1 MFNSDNL
8 RLDGKCAIITGA
20 GAGIGKEIAITFATA
35 GASVVVSDINADAA
49 NHVVDE
55 IQQLGGQAFACRCDI
70 TSEQEL
76 SALADFAISKLGK
89 VDILVNNAGIVRD
102 MLMVKMTEA
111 DFDAV
116 INVNLKGTYNMMK
129 ATYKHFMK
137 QRSGRIISLASVVG
151 IMGNAGQAN
160 YSASKAGIIG
170 LTKSVAKELGGRN
183 VTVNAIAPGY
193 IATDM
198 TDQLS
203 DKAKDMISSG
213 IPMKRA
219 GSPEDVA
226 NAICFL
232 ASDDASYITG
242 EVLRVDG
249 GMAM

>member
-1 MFNSDNL
+1 MKL
-8 RLDGKCAIITGA
+8 EGKIALVTGGSRGIGFATCKKLASEGATIIITDICDEEKAAPAIKELEEMGA
-20 GAGIGKEIAITFATA
+20 KAKFYK
-35 GASVVVSDINADAA
+35 SDVSNFESAQETVNAVIKDF
-49 NHVVDE
+49 
-55 IQQLGGQAFACRCDI
+55 GG
-70 TSEQEL
+70 L
-76 SALADFAISKLGK
+76 
-89 VDILVNNAGIVRD
+89 D

>member
-1 MFNSDNL
+1 MKLEGKIAVVTGGSRGIGFATCKKLASEGATIIITDICDSEVAAPAIKELEDMGAKAKFYQSDVSDFASVTETVN
-8 RLDGKCAIITGA
+8 AII
-20 GAGIGKEIAITFATA
+20 EEF
-35 GASVVVSDINADAA
+35 
-49 NHVVDE
+49 
-55 IQQLGGQAFACRCDI
+55 GG
-70 TSEQEL
+70 L
-76 SALADFAISKLGK
+76 
-89 VDILVNNAGIVRD
+89 DILVNNAGIVRD
-102 MLMVKMTEA
+102 KLMLKMEEQ

-116 INVNLKGTYNMMK
+116 ININLKGTYNMIK

-198 TDQLS
+198 TDALS
-203 DKAKDMISSG
+203 DKVKKSIDDG
-213 IPMKRA
+213 IPMKRR
-219 GSPEDVA
+219 GTPEDVA

-232 ASDDASYITG
+232 ASDDSSYITG

>member
-1 MFNSDNL
+1 
-8 RLDGKCAIITGA
+8 
-20 GAGIGKEIAITFATA
+20 
-35 GASVVVSDINADAA
+35 
-49 NHVVDE
+49 
-55 IQQLGGQAFACRCDI
+55 
-70 TSEQEL
+70 EQ
-76 SALADFAISKLGK
+76 
-89 VDILVNNAGIVRD
+89 
-102 MLMVKMTEA
+102 

-116 INVNLKGTYNMMK
+116 ININLKGTYNMIK

-170 LTKSVAKELGGRN
+170 LTKSVAKELGARN

-198 TDQLS
+198 TDALS
-203 DKAKDMISSG
+203 DKVKKSIDEG
-213 IPMKRA
+213 IPMKRR
-219 GSPEDVA
+219 GTPEDVA

>member
-1 MFNSDNL
+1 MKLEGKIAVVTGGSRGIGFATCKKLASEGATIIITDICDSEVAAPAIKELEDMGAKAKFYQSDVSDFASVTETVN
-8 RLDGKCAIITGA
+8 AII
-20 GAGIGKEIAITFATA
+20 EEF
-35 GASVVVSDINADAA
+35 
-49 NHVVDE
+49 
-55 IQQLGGQAFACRCDI
+55 GG
-70 TSEQEL
+70 L
-76 SALADFAISKLGK
+76 
-89 VDILVNNAGIVRD
+89 DILVNNAGIVRD
-102 MLMVKMTEA
+102 KLMLKMEEQ

-116 INVNLKGTYNMMK
+116 ININLKGTYNMIK

-137 QRSGRIISLASVVG
+137 QRSGRIISLSSVVG

-198 TDQLS
+198 TDALS
-203 DKAKDMISSG
+203 DKVKKSIDDG
-213 IPMKRA
+213 IPMKRR
-219 GSPEDVA
+219 GTPEDVA

>member
-1 MFNSDNL
+1 MKLEGKIAVVTGGSRGIGFATCKKLASEGATIIITDICDSEVAAPAIKELEDMGAKAKFYQSDVSDFASATETVN
-8 RLDGKCAIITGA
+8 AII
-20 GAGIGKEIAITFATA
+20 EEF
-35 GASVVVSDINADAA
+35 
-49 NHVVDE
+49 
-55 IQQLGGQAFACRCDI
+55 GG
-70 TSEQEL
+70 L
-76 SALADFAISKLGK
+76 
-89 VDILVNNAGIVRD
+89 DILVNNAGIVRD
-102 MLMVKMTEA
+102 KLMLKMEEQ

-116 INVNLKGTYNMMK
+116 ININLKGTYNMIK

-198 TDQLS
+198 TDALS
-203 DKAKDMISSG
+203 DKVKKSIDDG
-213 IPMKRA
+213 IPMKRR
-219 GSPEDVA
+219 GTPEDVA

>member
-1 MFNSDNL
+1 MKL
-8 RLDGKCAIITGA
+8 EGKIAVVTGGSRGIGFATCKKLASEGATIIITDICDSEVAAPAIKELENMGA
-20 GAGIGKEIAITFATA
+20 KAKFYQ
-35 GASVVVSDINADAA
+35 SDVSDFASATETVNSII
-49 NHVVDE
+49 E
-55 IQQLGGQAFACRCDI
+55 EFGG
-70 TSEQEL
+70 L
-76 SALADFAISKLGK
+76 
-89 VDILVNNAGIVRD
+89 DILVNNAGIVRD
-102 MLMVKMTEA
+102 KLMLKMEEQ

-116 INVNLKGTYNMMK
+116 ININLKGTYNMIK
-129 ATYKHFMK
+129 ASYKHFMK
-137 QRSGRIISLASVVG
+137 QRSGRIISLASGVG

-198 TDQLS
+198 TDALS
-203 DKAKDMISSG
+203 DKVKKSIDEG
-213 IPMKRA
+213 IPMKRR
-219 GSPEDVA
+219 GTPEDVA

-232 ASDDASYITG
+232 ASDDAAYITG

>member
-1 MFNSDNL
+1 MKLEGKIAVVTGGSRGIGFATCKKLASEGATIIITDICDSEVAVPAIKELEDMGAKAKFYQSDVSDFASATETVN
-8 RLDGKCAIITGA
+8 AII
-20 GAGIGKEIAITFATA
+20 EEF
-35 GASVVVSDINADAA
+35 
-49 NHVVDE
+49 
-55 IQQLGGQAFACRCDI
+55 GG
-70 TSEQEL
+70 L
-76 SALADFAISKLGK
+76 
-89 VDILVNNAGIVRD
+89 DILVNNAGIVRD
-102 MLMVKMTEA
+102 KLMLKMDEQ

-116 INVNLKGTYNMMK
+116 ININLKGTYNMIK

-193 IATDM
+193 IVTDM
-198 TDQLS
+198 TDALS
-203 DKAKDMISSG
+203 DKAKEAIDSG
-213 IPMKRA
+213 IPMKRR
-219 GSPEDVA
+219 GTPEDVA

>member
-1 MFNSDNL
+1 MKLEGKIAVVTGGSRGIGFATCKKLASEGATIIITDICDSEKAAPAIKELEAMGAKAKFYQSAVSDFASATETVN
-8 RLDGKCAIITGA
+8 AII
-20 GAGIGKEIAITFATA
+20 EEF
-35 GASVVVSDINADAA
+35 
-49 NHVVDE
+49 
-55 IQQLGGQAFACRCDI
+55 GG
-70 TSEQEL
+70 L
-76 SALADFAISKLGK
+76 
-89 VDILVNNAGIVRD
+89 DILVNNAGIVRD
-102 MLMVKMTEA
+102 MLMLKMEEQ

-116 INVNLKGTYNMMK
+116 ININLKGTYNMIK

-198 TDQLS
+198 TDALS
-203 DKAKDMISSG
+203 DKVKKSIDEG
-213 IPMKRA
+213 IPMKRR
-219 GSPEDVA
+219 GTPEDVA

-232 ASDDASYITG
+232 ASDDAAYITG

>member
-1 MFNSDNL
+1 MKL
-8 RLDGKCAIITGA
+8 EGKIALVTGGSRGIGFATCKKLASEGATIIITDICDEEKAAPAIKELEEMGA
-20 GAGIGKEIAITFATA
+20 KAKFYKGDVTNFESAQET
-35 GASVVVSDINADAA
+35 VNAVIKDF
-49 NHVVDE
+49 
-55 IQQLGGQAFACRCDI
+55 GG
-70 TSEQEL
+70 L
-76 SALADFAISKLGK
+76 
-89 VDILVNNAGIVRD
+89 DILVNNAGIVRD

-213 IPMKRA
+213 IPMKRV

>member
-1 MFNSDNL
+1 MKLEGKIAVVTGGSRGIGFATCKKLASEGATIIITDICDSEKAAPAIKELEDMGAKAKFYQSDVSDFASATETVN
-8 RLDGKCAIITGA
+8 AII
-20 GAGIGKEIAITFATA
+20 EEF
-35 GASVVVSDINADAA
+35 
-49 NHVVDE
+49 
-55 IQQLGGQAFACRCDI
+55 GG
-70 TSEQEL
+70 L
-76 SALADFAISKLGK
+76 
-89 VDILVNNAGIVRD
+89 DILVNNAGIVRD
-102 MLMVKMTEA
+102 KLMLKMDEQ

-116 INVNLKGTYNMMK
+116 ININLKGTYNMIK

-198 TDQLS
+198 TDALS
-203 DKAKDMISSG
+203 DKVKKSIDDG
-213 IPMKRA
+213 IPMKRR
-219 GSPEDVA
+219 GTPEDVA

>member
-1 MFNSDNL
+1 MKLEGKIAVVTGGSRGIGFATCKKLASEGATIIITDICDSEKAAPAIKELEDMGAKAKFYQSDVSDFASVTETVN
-8 RLDGKCAIITGA
+8 AII
-20 GAGIGKEIAITFATA
+20 EEF
-35 GASVVVSDINADAA
+35 
-49 NHVVDE
+49 
-55 IQQLGGQAFACRCDI
+55 GG
-70 TSEQEL
+70 L
-76 SALADFAISKLGK
+76 
-89 VDILVNNAGIVRD
+89 DILVNNAGIVRD
-102 MLMVKMTEA
+102 KLMLKMEEQ

-116 INVNLKGTYNMMK
+116 ININLKGTYNMIK

-193 IATDM
+193 IVTDM
-198 TDQLS
+198 TDALS
-203 DKAKDMISSG
+203 DKAKEAIDSG
-213 IPMKRA
+213 IPMKRR
-219 GSPEDVA
+219 GTPEDVA

>member
-1 MFNSDNL
+1 MKL
-8 RLDGKCAIITGA
+8 EGKIAVVTGGSRGIGFATCKKLASEGATIIITDICDSEVAAPAIKELEDMGA
-20 GAGIGKEIAITFATA
+20 KAKFYQ
-35 GASVVVSDINADAA
+35 SDVSDFASATETVNSII
-49 NHVVDE
+49 E
-55 IQQLGGQAFACRCDI
+55 EFGG
-70 TSEQEL
+70 L
-76 SALADFAISKLGK
+76 
-89 VDILVNNAGIVRD
+89 DILVNNAGIVRD
-102 MLMVKMTEA
+102 KLMLKMEEQ

-116 INVNLKGTYNMMK
+116 ININLKGTYNMIK
-129 ATYKHFMK
+129 ASYKHFMK

-198 TDQLS
+198 TDALS
-203 DKAKDMISSG
+203 DKVKKSIDEG
-213 IPMKRA
+213 IPMKRR
-219 GSPEDVA
+219 GTPEDVA

-232 ASDDASYITG
+232 ASDDAAYITG

>member
-1 MFNSDNL
+1 MKLEGKIAVVTGGSRGIGFATCKKLASEGATIIITDICDSEVAAPAIKELEDMGAKAKFYQSDVSDFASATETVN
-8 RLDGKCAIITGA
+8 AII
-20 GAGIGKEIAITFATA
+20 EEF
-35 GASVVVSDINADAA
+35 
-49 NHVVDE
+49 
-55 IQQLGGQAFACRCDI
+55 GG
-70 TSEQEL
+70 L
-76 SALADFAISKLGK
+76 
-89 VDILVNNAGIVRD
+89 DILVNNAGIVRD
-102 MLMVKMTEA
+102 KLMLKMEEQ

-116 INVNLKGTYNMMK
+116 ININLKGTYNMNK
-129 ATYKHFMK
+129 ATYKHFMT

-198 TDQLS
+198 TDALS
-203 DKAKDMISSG
+203 DKVKKSIDDG
-213 IPMKRA
+213 IPMKRR
-219 GSPEDVA
+219 GTPEDVA

>member
-1 MFNSDNL
+1 MLKD
-8 RLDGKCAIITGA
+8 KVAVVTG
-20 GAGIGKEIAITFATA
+20 GTRGIGYATVKKFLENGAKVVLLGSRQETVEKAVTSLKSENSAWEVSGAWPNLKDAKSVENEINSIKE
-35 GASVVVSDINADAA
+35 
-49 NHVVDE
+49 
-55 IQQLGGQAFACRCDI
+55 
-70 TSEQEL
+70 
-76 SALADFAISKLGK
+76 KYGK
-89 VDILVNNAGIVRD
+89 IDILVNNAGIVRD

>member
-1 MFNSDNL
+1 MKL
-8 RLDGKCAIITGA
+8 EGKIAVVTGGSRGIGFATCKKLASEGATVIITDICDSEVAAPAIKELEDMGA
-20 GAGIGKEIAITFATA
+20 KAKFYQ
-35 GASVVVSDINADAA
+35 SDVSDFASATETVNSII
-49 NHVVDE
+49 E
-55 IQQLGGQAFACRCDI
+55 EFGG
-70 TSEQEL
+70 L
-76 SALADFAISKLGK
+76 
-89 VDILVNNAGIVRD
+89 DILVNNAGIVRD
-102 MLMVKMTEA
+102 KLMLKMEEQ

-116 INVNLKGTYNMMK
+116 ININLKGTYNMIK

-198 TDQLS
+198 TDALS
-203 DKAKDMISSG
+203 DKVKKSIDEG
-213 IPMKRA
+213 IPMKRR
-219 GSPEDVA
+219 GTPEDVA

-232 ASDDASYITG
+232 ASDDAAYITG

>member
-1 MFNSDNL
+1 MKLEGKIAVVTGGSRGIGFATCKKLASEGATIIITDICDSEVAAPAIKELEDMGAKAKFYQSDVSDFASATETVN
-8 RLDGKCAIITGA
+8 AII
-20 GAGIGKEIAITFATA
+20 EEF
-35 GASVVVSDINADAA
+35 
-49 NHVVDE
+49 
-55 IQQLGGQAFACRCDI
+55 GG
-70 TSEQEL
+70 L
-76 SALADFAISKLGK
+76 
-89 VDILVNNAGIVRD
+89 DILVNNAGIVRD
-102 MLMVKMTEA
+102 KLMLKMEEQ

-116 INVNLKGTYNMMK
+116 ININLKGTYNMIK

-193 IATDM
+193 IVTDM
-198 TDQLS
+198 TDALS
-203 DKAKDMISSG
+203 DKAKEAIDSG
-213 IPMKRA
+213 IPMKRR
-219 GSPEDVA
+219 GTPEDVA

>member
-1 MFNSDNL
+1 MKL
-8 RLDGKCAIITGA
+8 EGKIAVVTGGSRGIGFATCKKLASEGATIIITDICDSEKAAPAIKELEDMGA
-20 GAGIGKEIAITFATA
+20 KAKFYQ
-35 GASVVVSDINADAA
+35 SDVSDFASATETVNSII
-49 NHVVDE
+49 E
-55 IQQLGGQAFACRCDI
+55 EFGG
-70 TSEQEL
+70 L
-76 SALADFAISKLGK
+76 
-89 VDILVNNAGIVRD
+89 DILVNNAGIVRD
-102 MLMVKMTEA
+102 KLMLKMEEQ

-116 INVNLKGTYNMMK
+116 ININLKGTYNMIK

-170 LTKSVAKELGGRN
+170 LTKSVAKELGARN

-193 IATDM
+193 IVTDM
-198 TDQLS
+198 TDALS
-203 DKAKDMISSG
+203 DKAKEAIDSG
-213 IPMKRA
+213 IPMKRR
-219 GSPEDVA
+219 GTPEDVA

>member
-1 MFNSDNL
+1 MKLEGKLAVVTGGSRGIGFATCKKLASEGATIIITDICDSEVAAPAIKELEDMGAKAKFYQSDVSDFASATETVN
-8 RLDGKCAIITGA
+8 AII
-20 GAGIGKEIAITFATA
+20 EEF
-35 GASVVVSDINADAA
+35 
-49 NHVVDE
+49 
-55 IQQLGGQAFACRCDI
+55 GG
-70 TSEQEL
+70 L
-76 SALADFAISKLGK
+76 
-89 VDILVNNAGIVRD
+89 DILVNNAGIVRD
-102 MLMVKMTEA
+102 KLMLKMEEQ

-116 INVNLKGTYNMMK
+116 ININLKGTYNMIK

-198 TDQLS
+198 TDALS
-203 DKAKDMISSG
+203 DKVKKSIDDG
-213 IPMKRA
+213 IPMKRR
-219 GSPEDVA
+219 GTPEDVA

>member
-1 MFNSDNL
+1 MKLEGKIAVVTGGSRGIGFATCKKLASEGATIIITDICDSEVAAPAIKELEDMGAKAKFYQSDVSDFASVTETVN
-8 RLDGKCAIITGA
+8 AII
-20 GAGIGKEIAITFATA
+20 EEF
-35 GASVVVSDINADAA
+35 
-49 NHVVDE
+49 
-55 IQQLGGQAFACRCDI
+55 GG
-70 TSEQEL
+70 L
-76 SALADFAISKLGK
+76 
-89 VDILVNNAGIVRD
+89 DILVKNAGIVRD
-102 MLMVKMTEA
+102 KLMLKMEEQ

-116 INVNLKGTYNMMK
+116 ININLKGTYNMIK

-198 TDQLS
+198 TDALS
-203 DKAKDMISSG
+203 DKVKKSIDDG
-213 IPMKRA
+213 IPMKRR
-219 GSPEDVA
+219 GTPEDVA

>member
-1 MFNSDNL
+1 MKLEGKIAVVTGGSRGIGFATCKKLASEGATIIITDICDSEKAAPAIKELEDMGAKAKFYQSDVSDFAAATETVN
-8 RLDGKCAIITGA
+8 AII
-20 GAGIGKEIAITFATA
+20 EEF
-35 GASVVVSDINADAA
+35 
-49 NHVVDE
+49 
-55 IQQLGGQAFACRCDI
+55 GG
-70 TSEQEL
+70 L
-76 SALADFAISKLGK
+76 
-89 VDILVNNAGIVRD
+89 DILVNNAGIVRD
-102 MLMVKMTEA
+102 KLMLKMDEQ

-116 INVNLKGTYNMMK
+116 ININLKGTYNMIK

-170 LTKSVAKELGGRN
+170 LTKSVAKELGARN

-193 IATDM
+193 IVTDM
-198 TDQLS
+198 TDALS
-203 DKAKDMISSG
+203 DKAKEAIDSG
-213 IPMKRA
+213 IPMKRR
-219 GSPEDVA
+219 GTPEDVA

>member
-1 MFNSDNL
+1 MKLEGKIAVVTGGSRGIGFATCKKLASEGATIIITDICDSEKAAPAIKELEDMGAKAKFYQSDVSDFASATETVN
-8 RLDGKCAIITGA
+8 AII
-20 GAGIGKEIAITFATA
+20 EEF
-35 GASVVVSDINADAA
+35 
-49 NHVVDE
+49 
-55 IQQLGGQAFACRCDI
+55 GG
-70 TSEQEL
+70 L
-76 SALADFAISKLGK
+76 
-89 VDILVNNAGIVRD
+89 DILVNNAGIVRD
-102 MLMVKMTEA
+102 KLMLKMEEQ

-116 INVNLKGTYNMMK
+116 ININLKGTYNMIK

-198 TDQLS
+198 TDALS
-203 DKAKDMISSG
+203 DKVKKSIDEG
-213 IPMKRA
+213 IPMKRR
-219 GSPEDVA
+219 GTPEDVA

>member
-1 MFNSDNL
+1 MKLEGKIAVVTGGSRGIGFATCKKLASEGATIIITDICDSEVAAPAIKELEDMGAKAKFYQSDVSDFASATETVN
-8 RLDGKCAIITGA
+8 AII
-20 GAGIGKEIAITFATA
+20 EEF
-35 GASVVVSDINADAA
+35 
-49 NHVVDE
+49 
-55 IQQLGGQAFACRCDI
+55 GG
-70 TSEQEL
+70 L
-76 SALADFAISKLGK
+76 
-89 VDILVNNAGIVRD
+89 DILVNNAGIVRD
-102 MLMVKMTEA
+102 KLMLKMEEQ

-116 INVNLKGTYNMMK
+116 ININLKGTYNMIK

-170 LTKSVAKELGGRN
+170 LTKSVAKELGARN

-193 IATDM
+193 IVTDM
-198 TDQLS
+198 TDALS
-203 DKAKDMISSG
+203 DKAKEAIDSG
-213 IPMKRA
+213 IPMKRR
-219 GSPEDVA
+219 GTPEDVA

>member
-1 MFNSDNL
+1 MKLEGKIAVVTGGSRGIGFATCKKLASEGATIIITDICDSEKAAPAIKELEDMGAKAKFYQSDVSDFASATETVN
-8 RLDGKCAIITGA
+8 AII
-20 GAGIGKEIAITFATA
+20 EEF
-35 GASVVVSDINADAA
+35 
-49 NHVVDE
+49 
-55 IQQLGGQAFACRCDI
+55 GG
-70 TSEQEL
+70 L
-76 SALADFAISKLGK
+76 
-89 VDILVNNAGIVRD
+89 DILVNNAGIVRD
-102 MLMVKMTEA
+102 MLMLKMEEQ

-116 INVNLKGTYNMMK
+116 ININLKGTYNMIK

-170 LTKSVAKELGGRN
+170 LTKSVAKELGARN

-198 TDQLS
+198 TDALS
-203 DKAKDMISSG
+203 DKVKKSIDEG
-213 IPMKRA
+213 IPMKRR
-219 GSPEDVA
+219 GTPEDVA